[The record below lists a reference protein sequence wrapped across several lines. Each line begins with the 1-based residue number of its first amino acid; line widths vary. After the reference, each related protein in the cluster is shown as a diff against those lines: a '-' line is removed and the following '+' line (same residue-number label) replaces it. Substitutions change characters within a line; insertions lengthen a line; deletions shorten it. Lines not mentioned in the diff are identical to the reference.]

1 MNAELPPFK
10 NGNTFPK
17 ARIIDGMLYHF
28 AIMALMLTDRGEKL
42 HPEPFIYLL
51 SVLSI
56 YRLV

>member
-1 MNAELPPFK
+1 LPPFK

-42 HPEPFIYLL
+42 HPEPSIYLL